1 MLSLLLSDG
10 AARAKQIVSDFKPQF
25 TKNEFLAHQ
34 NSIFSDGDRIVY
46 SEDGATVKI

>member
-10 AARAKQIVSDFKPQF
+10 ASRAKQIIADFKPRF
-25 TKNEFLAHQ
+25 TKDEFLKYQ
-34 NSIFSDGDRIVY
+34 NSIFSDGDRIIY